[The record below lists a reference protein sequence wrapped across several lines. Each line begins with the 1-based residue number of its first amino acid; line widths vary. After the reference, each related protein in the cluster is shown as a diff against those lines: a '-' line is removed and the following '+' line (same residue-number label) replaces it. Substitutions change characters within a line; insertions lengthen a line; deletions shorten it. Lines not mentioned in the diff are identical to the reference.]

1 MKTMKYLLLAIV
13 VLGMGQTANA
23 KKIIEYHKQ
32 GGLFGL
38 FGETDQDYK
47 GNDPSGNE
55 HWRVD
60 CSGIGTNRCKWKREN
75 DASDDDPL
83 MAFAAPYIQQMEE
96 LAEDNAAGGTLT
108 GTSHINVARS
118 TDGDSDPETLVI
130 VTVEWTAETSEFND
144 GNIIITVNEVPYPL

>member
-1 MKTMKYLLLAIV
+1 TMKYLLLAIV
-13 VLGMGQTANA
+13 VLGMGQTAAA
-23 KKIIEYHKQ
+23 KRVVEYHKQ

-38 FGETDQDYK
+38 FGQTHQWFQYED
-47 GNDPSGNE
+47 E
-55 HWRVD
+55 HGDRHWEID
-60 CSGIGTNRCKWKREN
+60 CSGVGFNRCRWQREN